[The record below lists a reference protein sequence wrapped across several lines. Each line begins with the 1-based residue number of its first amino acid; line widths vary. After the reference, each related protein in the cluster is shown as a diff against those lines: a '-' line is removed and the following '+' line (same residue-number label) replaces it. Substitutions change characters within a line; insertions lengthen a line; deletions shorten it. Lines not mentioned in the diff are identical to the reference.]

1 MENNSPIPSIHVAI
15 IMDGNGRWAE
25 SRGLPRTEGHRVG
38 VKVVREI
45 VEASV
50 ERGIGYLTLFAF
62 STENWKRSK
71 EEVNFLFSLFTD
83 AVTEYIPDLK
93 RNSVKLNF
101 IGDIEGLPYFLR
113 QSLSYALNETKTGSK
128 LLLTVALNYGG
139 RREIIEAVKKALN
152 SKIDIDEESFKQF
165 LYTKDVK
172 DPDILIRT
180 SGEMRISNFLLYQIA
195 YTELFFTKTLWPDFT
210 KEEYFKILDEFSKRK
225 RRFGGV

>member
-128 LLLTVALNYGG
+128 LLLTIALNYGG
-139 RREIIEAVKKALN
+139 RREIIEAVKKAIN

-210 KEEYFKILDEFSKRK
+210 KEEYFKILDEFSKRE

>member
-152 SKIDIDEESFKQF
+152 SKIDINEESFKQF

-210 KEEYFKILDEFSKRK
+210 KEEYFKILDEFSKRE

>member
-1 MENNSPIPSIHVAI
+1 MENNSPIPLIHVAI

-165 LYTKDVK
+165 LYTKDIK

-210 KEEYFKILDEFSKRK
+210 KEEYFKILDEFSKRE

>member
-93 RNSVKLNF
+93 KNSVKLNF

-128 LLLTVALNYGG
+128 LLLTIAINYGG
-139 RREIIEAVKKALN
+139 RREIVEAVKKALN
-152 SKIDIDEESFKQF
+152 GKIDIDEESFKQF
-165 LYTKDVK
+165 LYTKDLK

>member
-139 RREIIEAVKKALN
+139 RREIIEAVKKAIN

-210 KEEYFKILDEFSKRK
+210 KEEYFKILDEFSKRE

>member
-1 MENNSPIPSIHVAI
+1 MENNSPISSIHVAI

-25 SRGLPRTEGHRVG
+25 ARGLPRTEGHKVG

-50 ERGIGYLTLFAF
+50 ERGVGYLTLFAF

-71 EEVNFLFSLFTD
+71 QEVNFLFSLFTD

-93 RNSVKLNF
+93 KNSVKLNF
-101 IGDIEGLPYFLR
+101 IGDLDGLPYFLR
-113 QSLSYALNETKTGSK
+113 QSLSYALNETKAGNK
-128 LLLTVALNYGG
+128 LLLTIAINYGG
-139 RREIIEAVKKALN
+139 RREIVDAVNKAIR
-152 SKIDIDEESFKQF
+152 SGTDVDEESFKKL
-165 LYTKDVK
+165 LYTKDIK

-210 KEEYFKILDEFSKRK
+210 KEEYFKIIDEFSKRE

>member
-128 LLLTVALNYGG
+128 LLLTIALNYGG

-210 KEEYFKILDEFSKRK
+210 KEEYFKILDEFSKRE

>member
-210 KEEYFKILDEFSKRK
+210 KEEYFKILDEFSKRE

>member
-93 RNSVKLNF
+93 KNSVKLNF

-113 QSLSYALNETKTGSK
+113 QSLSYALNETKTCNK
-128 LLLTVALNYGG
+128 LLLTIAINYGG
-139 RREIIEAVKKALN
+139 RREIIEAVKKAIN

-210 KEEYFKILDEFSKRK
+210 KEEYFKILEEFSKRK

>member
-113 QSLSYALNETKTGSK
+113 QSLSYALNETKMGSK
-128 LLLTVALNYGG
+128 LLLTIAINYGG

-210 KEEYFKILDEFSKRK
+210 KEEYFKILDEFSKRE

>member
-172 DPDILIRT
+172 DPDILVRT

>member
-128 LLLTVALNYGG
+128 MLLTIAINYGG

-165 LYTKDVK
+165 LYTKGIK